1 MTDGHLWGEASV
13 TYPDMKG
20 SAQLDV
26 SMTRA
31 RIEQLVGLDDNE
43 WFVIGLDIGGGE
55 TDHVLR
61 VIAIPRNNM
70 PESVDMLPKVAA
82 ASGGEIQATEFV
94 IHDVD
99 PYEVLRAISHMFD
112 LRIRLAKL
120 ADEDIRVRIVA
131 HGDIPEQEH
140 L

>member
-43 WFVIGLDIGGGE
+43 WFVIGLDIGGGD
-55 TDHVLR
+55 TAHQLR
-61 VIAIPRNNM
+61 VIAIPRDNM
-70 PESVDMLPKVAA
+70 PAGDDVLPKISAV
-82 ASGGEIQATEFV
+82 SGGEIQATEFL

-99 PYEVLRAISHMFD
+99 PYEILRAISHVFE
-112 LRIRLAKL
+112 LRLRVAKL
-120 ADEDIRVRIVA
+120 ADEDIHVRIVA
-131 HGDIPEQEH
+131 HSDIPEQEH